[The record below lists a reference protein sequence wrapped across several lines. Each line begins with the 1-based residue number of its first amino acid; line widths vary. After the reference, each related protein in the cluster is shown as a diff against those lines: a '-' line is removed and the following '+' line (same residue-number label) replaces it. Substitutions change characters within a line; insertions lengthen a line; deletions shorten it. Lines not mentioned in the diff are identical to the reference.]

1 MNKYINLGLGVLL
14 SSTLLFGC
22 GNETEEP
29 AESGA
34 ATEETAEQD
43 SKATTAASQKVV
55 VGTSAAYAP
64 WAFQENDELKG
75 FEMDIWEEIAERNN
89 YDLEFK
95 LGKFSG
101 LVGMMDA
108 GEIDTVAHQMS
119 ITPEREEKYNF
130 TSPYAY
136 SYYDLFVKEDS
147 EYQTK
152 EDLTGKRVGLWLG
165 GNGEATGRAVNEEHN
180 LNWEIIPYDG
190 APMEEELTLG
200 RVDAIWQGE
209 VKTKAV
215 IEDNNLAI
223 RQLNE
228 KLVYETNAYPFRKDE
243 QGEKMAAEVAA
254 ALDDM
259 REDGTLSE
267 LSNEW
272 FGLDTTITQE

>member
-43 SKATTAASQKVV
+43 SKATTTASQKVV